1 MEKLFIERKASNNK
15 QLNRDF
21 FVTGDIGIAYV
32 GKTYGVET
40 VKEYLEQ
47 YAKSCYKLLAEEV
60 KEKRIE
66 RLLELLE

>member
-1 MEKLFIERKASNNK
+1 
-15 QLNRDF
+15 
-21 FVTGDIGIAYV
+21 VTGDIGIAYV
-32 GKTYGVET
+32 GKTYGAET